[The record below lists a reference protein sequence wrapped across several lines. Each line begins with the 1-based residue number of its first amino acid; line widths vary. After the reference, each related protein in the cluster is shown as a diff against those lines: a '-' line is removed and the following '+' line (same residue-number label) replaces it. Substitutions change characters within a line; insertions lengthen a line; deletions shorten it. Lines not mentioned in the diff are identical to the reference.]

1 MPHDPRR
8 VGILTVNFGEPET
21 PVPETVV
28 PFLER
33 IFFRNAPL
41 EGAADRETREHRS
54 RELAERR
61 APGLIAE
68 YEAIGGSPLNAQAF
82 AQARELRHELER
94 RGRLVSVY
102 SAFQFTAPM
111 IPEVVRRARADGVQ
125 RLVALPVYPLSGPST
140 NVAALE
146 DVRAAVAE
154 IEWDVEL
161 TGLTGWHRHPG
172 YLRLRAD
179 AILALARRE
188 GLDLGNEGTRLVF
201 SAHGTPRKYLDE
213 GSGYVRYVEE
223 CCRELARLV
232 GAAAYEIG
240 YQNHANRG
248 VEWTRPDVEEVIG
261 GIEARTVVVDPVSFM
276 HEQSETLA
284 ELDHELRAEAEA
296 RGLAFH
302 RVPVP
307 HDDLRFAAVLADLV
321 EEALDSGETGRGL
334 RFAPCRCD
342 PREGSVCLNAL
353 PLEEGEIRTTPRPPA

>member
-8 VGILTVNFGEPET
+8 VGILTINFGEPET
-21 PVPETVV
+21 PVPESVV

-33 IFFRNAPL
+33 IFLRNAPL
-41 EGAADRETREHRS
+41 EGAADPGSRRRRS

-68 YEAIGGSPLNAQAF
+68 YEEIGGSPLNAQAF
-82 AQARELRHELER
+82 AQARELRHEMDR
-94 RGRLVSVY
+94 RGRPVSVY
-102 SAFQFTAPM
+102 SAFQFTAPL
-111 IPEVVRRARADGVQ
+111 IPEVVRRARADGVE

-140 NVAALE
+140 NVAALQ

-154 IEWDVEL
+154 IGWEVEL
-161 TGLTGWHRHPG
+161 TGVTGWHRHPV
-172 YLRLRAD
+172 YLRMRAD
-179 AILALARRE
+179 AILGTVE
-188 GLDLGNEGTRLVF
+188 HGGLDLGDEGTRLVF

-213 GSGYVRYVEE
+213 GSGYLRYVEE
-223 CCRELARLV
+223 CCRELAGLA
-232 GAAAYEIG
+232 GAPAYEIG

-261 GIEARTVVVDPVSFM
+261 GIDAHTVVVDPVSFM

-284 ELDHELRAEAEA
+284 ELDHELRAEAEG

-307 HDDLRFAAVLADLV
+307 HDDPRFPGVLADLV
-321 EEALDSGETGRGL
+321 EEVLGDADRELG
-334 RFAPCRCD
+334 FAPCRCD
-342 PREGSVCLNAL
+342 PDVGTLCLNAA
-353 PLEEGEIRTTPRPPA
+353 R